1 MIPMSSKSHYPHGVE
16 AVKLYTRTSLYV
28 AIIAPGKFYDR
39 SRKFNS
45 LDVDPDH
52 QYKYT
57 ARKAPKS
64 LDFVS
69 KVAKGYI

>member
-1 MIPMSSKSHYPHGVE
+1 MILMTSKSHYPHGVE
-16 AVKLYTRTSLYV
+16 AVKLYTWTSLYV

-57 ARKAPKS
+57 ARKGPKS
-64 LDFVS
+64 LD
-69 KVAKGYI
+69 